1 MSGPQQTDAKAKAD
15 EEAKAKK
22 DAEEKAK
29 QEAEAKAE
37 EKAKREAEAK
47 AKKEAEA
54 KAKKEAQERAKAGRV
69 DVNDLKLDLRT
80 SKYHAEGIPNPVRA
94 TQIKRAFFIR
104 TPDGV
109 RNGEP
114 GDWLVIHN
122 DGTRVVISDKTF
134 QERCKPLKS

>member
-1 MSGPQQTDAKAKAD
+1 MSGQQTDAKAKAD

-22 DAEEKAK
+22 EADEKAK
-29 QEAEAKAE
+29 QEAEAKKAE
-37 EKAKREAEAK
+37 EKAK
-47 AKKEAEA
+47 KEADA

-69 DVNDLKLDLRT
+69 DVNELKLDLRT
-80 SKYHAEGIPNPVRA
+80 SKYIAEGIPNPVRA
-94 TQIKRAFFIR
+94 TQIKRAFFVR
-104 TPDGV
+104 TPEGI

-134 QERCKPLKS
+134 QTRCKPLKS

>member
-22 DAEEKAK
+22 EADEKAK

-47 AKKEAEA
+47 AKKEADA

-69 DVNDLKLDLRT
+69 DVNELKLDLRA
-80 SKYHAEGIPNPVRA
+80 SKYLVEGLPNPVRA
-94 TQIKRAFFIR
+94 TQIKRAFFVR
-104 TPDGV
+104 TPEGI

-114 GDWLVIHN
+114 GDWLVMHH
-122 DGTRVVISDKTF
+122 DGIRVVISDKTF
-134 QERCKPLKS
+134 KERCKPLHS